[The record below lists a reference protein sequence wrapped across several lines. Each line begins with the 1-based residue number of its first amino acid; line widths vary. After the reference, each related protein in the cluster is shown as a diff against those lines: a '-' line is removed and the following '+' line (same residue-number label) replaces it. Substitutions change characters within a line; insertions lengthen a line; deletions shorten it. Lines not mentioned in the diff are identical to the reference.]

1 MAEYNPKTALVV
13 VDVQNDFADP
23 KGNLYVR
30 GGEGVV
36 PLINDEIEQARRAG
50 AVVVYSRDWHP
61 QTTPH
66 FQKDGGAWPVHCVA
80 DTWGAQF
87 YPGLTVAEGSEIIH
101 KGSGGED
108 GYSAFSV
115 RDPRSGISSATQ
127 LHASL
132 QERSIERIVLV
143 GLATDYCVKETALDA
158 LRLGFDV
165 EVLTRGVRAVDLEPG
180 DGERALQA
188 MAGAGSRLT

>member
-1 MAEYNPKTALVV
+1 VAEYNPKTALVV